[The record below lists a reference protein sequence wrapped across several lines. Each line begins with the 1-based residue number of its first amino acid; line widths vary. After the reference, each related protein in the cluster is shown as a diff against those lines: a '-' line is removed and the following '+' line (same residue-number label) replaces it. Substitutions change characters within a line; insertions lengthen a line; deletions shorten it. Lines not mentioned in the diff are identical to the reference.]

1 MGHMIWRQNMD
12 FDGGQ
17 GPHGRYVYTEI
28 VAAFSAL
35 FSLIWLIPFTW
46 SMMHYPLDLLTS
58 IAWFA
63 SFAAL
68 IQWISQDDVTCSGV
82 FGLWFWDGF
91 THDYYCSEYLTIEGL
106 AFISGVLWLL
116 SAFLVSPSH
125 EDDCAGVNNLQSIH
139 VFHRVRG
146 RVSKHGG
153 PIA

>member
-1 MGHMIWRQNMD
+1 MIWRQTQD
-12 FDGGQ
+12 VDGGQ

-46 SMMHYPLDLLTS
+46 SMMHYPLDFLTS

-68 IQWISQDDVTCSGV
+68 IQWISQDTVTCSGV

-91 THDYYCSEYLTIEGL
+91 THDYYCAEYKTVEGL
-106 AFISGVLWLL
+106 ALINAFLWLF
-116 SAFLVSPSH
+116 SAFLVSFWVENDWVEPNH
-125 EDDCAGVNNLQSIH
+125 MQSIH

-146 RVSKHGG
+146 STSRRSGRAMV
-153 PIA
+153 